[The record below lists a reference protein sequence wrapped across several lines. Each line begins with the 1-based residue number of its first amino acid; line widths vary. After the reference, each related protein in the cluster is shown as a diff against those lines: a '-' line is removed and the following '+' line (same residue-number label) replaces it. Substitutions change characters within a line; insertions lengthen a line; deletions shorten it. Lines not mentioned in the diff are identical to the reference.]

1 MDSLLIEI
9 GTEEIPAGYIVPALK
24 ALSTQLLACLDEARI
39 AHGPART
46 YGTPRRLAV
55 LVEAVASKQAAVT
68 TEVVGPPARVAY
80 DEAGLPTLAACKFA
94 EKAGVKVGA
103 LSVRQTERG
112 DYLVARKT
120 ERGRATRTL
129 LQKML
134 PDVILATPF
143 PKTMR
148 WAALKITFARPIHRI
163 VALLGDR
170 VIPFRLGDVK
180 SGRTTVGHFVM
191 QPQKIVLA
199 DPDQYADRLLQA
211 QVVADIEAR
220 RERVRQ
226 GADAAAR
233 TVGGRILADPDLLA
247 TCTNLVE
254 WPVASAGCFDADFL
268 SLPRQILIT
277 AMREHQKYFAVVD
290 PSGALLPAFVA
301 INNTQVRD
309 LALVASG
316 HQRVLR
322 ARLKDAQFFY
332 NGDLAVSAET
342 RLEKLKGVLFQAE
355 LGSMHAK
362 TERVGA
368 LAARIAADLGGDTRK
383 VEVVR
388 RAARLCKTDLV
399 SQVVYEFPNLQGIMG
414 RVYAA
419 VAGEPP
425 EVAAAIEEHYRP
437 VHAGAPLPE
446 TEAGAVL
453 AIADKL
459 DTICGCFCVGLVPT
473 GGADPYA
480 LRRQAIGLI
489 QIMLRRQM
497 PLSLEALIQDA
508 VSRFEALRRLPAG
521 EVRAQVGHFLQ
532 QRMEYLL
539 GEEGYSREVIAAV
552 LSISADGVP
561 DVWKRAAALTELKT
575 MPDFEPIAVAFKR
588 VVNIIRKADPK
599 EGNHLDPGG
608 FSAPC
613 ESGLHE
619 TLASVTARVDSHLEG
634 GDYAAALR
642 ETASLR
648 IPGGCL
654 FRRGVG
660 NGRRPPGKG
669 QSPRPAAQGGGT
681 LRPVR
686 RFFQTF
692 GLAVFYDRRLRA
704 DARRVSTAA
713 PGHFCFQTDNIARD
727 SNIRSMTI
735 CLTIQTRTKP
745 SNSGIRKKPGWS
757 FPSTSTMGGRPNCRS
772 ARASSS
778 ARTALSA
785 RRPKPDA

>member
-9 GTEEIPAGYIVPALK
+9 GTEEIPAGYIAPALA
-24 ALSTQLLACLDEARI
+24 ALSNRLLACLDEARI
-39 AHGPART
+39 GHGAACT

-55 LVEAVASKQAAVT
+55 LVEAVAPKQAAVT

-80 DEAGLPTLAACKFA
+80 DDDGHPTLAAHKFA
-94 EKAGVKVGA
+94 EKAGVRVGA
-103 LSVRQTERG
+103 LAVRQTERG
-112 DYLVARKT
+112 NYLVARKT

-134 PDVILATPF
+134 PEVILAIPF

-170 VIPFRLGDVK
+170 VIPFRLGNVK
-180 SGRTTVGHFVM
+180 SGRSTVGHFIM

-199 DPDQYADRLLQA
+199 DPDRYADRLLQA
-211 QVVADIEAR
+211 KVVAEIDTR

-226 GADAAAR
+226 EADAAAR
-233 TVGGRILADPDLLA
+233 TAGGRILPDPDLLE
-247 TCTNLVE
+247 TVTNLVE
-254 WPVASAGCFDADFL
+254 WPVATAGSFDADFL

-290 PSGALLPAFVA
+290 QGGNLLPAFVA
-301 INNTQVRD
+301 INNTQVKD
-309 LALVASG
+309 PALVASG

-332 NGDLAVSAET
+332 NGDLTVSAET

-355 LGSMHAK
+355 LGSMYAK
-362 TERVGA
+362 TERIGA
-368 LAARIAADLGGDTRK
+368 LAGRIRAALGGDSRQ
-383 VEVVR
+383 VEAVQ
-388 RAARLCKTDLV
+388 RAARICKTDLV

-414 RVYAA
+414 RVYASA
-419 VAGEPP
+419 AGEAP
-425 EVAAAIEEHYRP
+425 EVAAAVEDHYRP

-459 DTICGCFCVGLVPT
+459 DTICGCFCVGLIPT

-497 PLSLEALIQDA
+497 PLSLQTLIQDA
-508 VSRFEALRRLPAG
+508 VSRFEAVRRLPAE
-521 EVRAQVGHFLQ
+521 EVTAQVGRFLQ

-539 GEEGYSREVIAAV
+539 GEEGYSREVVAAV
-552 LSISADGVP
+552 LGISADRVP
-561 DVWKRAAALTELKT
+561 DVWKRAAALAELKT
-575 MPDFEPIAVAFKR
+575 MADFEPIAIAFKR
-588 VVNIIRKADPK
+588 VVNIIRKADPE
-599 EGNHLDPGG
+599 EGNLLDPGR

-613 ESGLHE
+613 ESALHE
-619 TLASVTARVDSHLEG
+619 TLAAVTAGVEQHLEG

-642 ETASLR
+642 ATASLR
-648 IPGGCL
+648 APVDAFFEGVLVMDEDPRVRANRLALLRKVAAL
-654 FRRGVG
+654 FD
-660 NGRRPPGKG
+660 
-669 QSPRPAAQGGGT
+669 
-681 LRPVR
+681 
-686 RFFQTF
+686 RF
-692 GLAVFYDRRLRA
+692 A
-704 DARRVSTAA
+704 DFSR
-713 PGHFCFQTDNIARD
+713 
-727 SNIRSMTI
+727 
-735 CLTIQTRTKP
+735 
-745 SNSGIRKKPGWS
+745 
-757 FPSTSTMGGRPNCRS
+757 
-772 ARASSS
+772 
-778 ARTALSA
+778 LSA
-785 RRPKPDA
+785 